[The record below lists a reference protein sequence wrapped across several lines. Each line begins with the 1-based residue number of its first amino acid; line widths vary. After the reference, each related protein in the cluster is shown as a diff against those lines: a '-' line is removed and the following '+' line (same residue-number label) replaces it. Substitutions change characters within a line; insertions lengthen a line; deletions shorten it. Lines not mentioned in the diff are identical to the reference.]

1 MLSAGGASAG
11 GGLGA
16 GLGGSDCGPCDSPSP
31 RPEQSSPSA
40 AGRTWTQ
47 WPAWAG
53 SGEASC
59 ISAGGAEGSWRGGR
73 FVTACG
79 SPAPSCTWAAH
90 RQWSCT
96 GALGA
101 GLGQALRRRGLGGA
115 GRLAGPAPVLCPGLV
130 CKEAGAQGGGGLWG
144 HDRRLDPGPLCL
156 VTAAHGL
163 CRVSASSSEKWVK
176 AAQAVG
182 GQGGDEWAS

>member
-1 MLSAGGASAG
+1 M
-11 GGLGA
+11 A
-16 GLGGSDCGPCDSPSP
+16 GLGWEWGGQLHLGRRSRGVLAGWPLCNCLWQPSP
-31 RPEQSSPSA
+31 KLHLGSSQAVVLYRGPGSWV
-40 AGRTWTQ
+40 G
-47 WPAWAG
+47 AG
-53 SGEASC
+53 S
-59 ISAGGAEGSWRGGR
+59 
-73 FVTACG
+73 
-79 SPAPSCTWAAH
+79 AP
-90 RQWSCT
+90 
-96 GALGA
+96 
-101 GLGQALRRRGLGGA
+101 RGLGGA